1 MSLFAPRRTTAARRP
16 RRRPSW
22 QALLPAG
29 GGSSQLDKFHRDLVR
44 LDDSTGPVPVL
55 GRSHVDDVGAPEDG
69 EFALEEPEGF
79 GAGTERFVSMEMLF
93 ENVAEGGRIT

>member
-1 MSLFAPRRTTAARRP
+1 MLLGVQRLLVDLAAVHLGKLFFPPAVDRHSSL
-16 RRRPSW
+16 
-22 QALLPAG
+22 
-29 GGSSQLDKFHRDLVR
+29 LDKFHRDLVR

-79 GAGTERFVSMEMLF
+79 GAGTECFVSMEMLF